1 MDESERP
8 SDYYTLQ
15 DYEREL
21 EERENKEISTKFS
34 TKINIPVQVPDF
46 QVTV

>member
-1 MDESERP
+1 MDAADRP

-21 EERENKEISTKFS
+21 EERENEELAIRVE
-34 TKINIPVQVPDF
+34 PVAV
-46 QVTV
+46 